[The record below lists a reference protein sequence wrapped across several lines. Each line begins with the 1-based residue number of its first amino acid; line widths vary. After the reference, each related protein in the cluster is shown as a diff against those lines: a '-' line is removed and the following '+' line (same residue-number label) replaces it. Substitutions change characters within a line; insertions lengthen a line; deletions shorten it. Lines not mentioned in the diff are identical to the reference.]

1 MTTQEFSAAFD
12 TLLNSYN
19 SKASFGET
27 SSKTEIVLDEYEKSV
42 FLTQAQDIIIK
53 SYFNKN
59 TNPQGEG
66 IDDSTRRQV
75 DFSSLITVKSC
86 AVDSSSSIVKFDTRG
101 TIFKAP
107 DDLLVILNEKCT
119 IGSKNYV
126 VVPINY
132 GEYDRLMTK
141 AYSQPLKK
149 QCWRLFHTSGTTL
162 YSEVIPNEKDSNITE
177 YKVRYVKRPAP
188 IILVDLNFTNQE
200 SLEVGGKKSISE
212 CTLNPIVHAD
222 ILNKAFELAIISKT
236 GNLPKIEQ

>member
-19 SKASFGET
+19 SKANFGET
-27 SSKTEIVLDEYEKSV
+27 SSKTDIVLDEYEKSV

-86 AVDSSSSIVKFDTRG
+86 DKETGSTVVKFDTRG
-101 TIFKAP
+101 SLFKAP
-107 DDLLVILNEKCT
+107 DDLLVILNEQCT
-119 IGSKNYV
+119 INSKSYV

-132 GEYDRLMTK
+132 GEYDRLMSK
-141 AYSQPLKK
+141 AYNQPLKK

-162 YSEVIPNEKDSNITE
+162 YSELIPNEKTTSITA
-177 YKVRYVKRPAP
+177 YKVRYVKKPSP
-188 IILVDLNFTNQE
+188 IILIDLDFTNQE
-200 SLEVGGKKSISE
+200 ALEIGNIKKKTE
-212 CTLNPIVHAD
+212 CALNPIVHAD

-236 GNLPKIEQ
+236 GNLPKLEQ